1 MPVEL
6 QAHRQSTFIYDSNN
20 KVLLKT
26 AMPQFPFSLLSFSNS
41 DNVVAKL
48 CFAAG
53 DTPCLPIIDSSTAS
67 ESSLFSITAFSISG
81 TDPSFEKLIAND
93 PWGDSVK
100 RIEEPGGK
108 VSSLKTSRN
117 FSMALASASV

>member
-26 AMPQFPFSLLSFSNS
+26 AMRQFPFSLLSFSNS

-81 TDPSFEKLIAND
+81 TDPSFEKLICN
-93 PWGDSVK
+93 
-100 RIEEPGGK
+100 
-108 VSSLKTSRN
+108 
-117 FSMALASASV
+117 